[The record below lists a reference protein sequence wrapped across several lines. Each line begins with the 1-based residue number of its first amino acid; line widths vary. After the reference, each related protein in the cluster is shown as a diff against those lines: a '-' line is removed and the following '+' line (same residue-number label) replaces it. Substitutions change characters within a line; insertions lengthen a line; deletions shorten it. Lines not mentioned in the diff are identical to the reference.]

1 MSYRLQANANINKNS
16 LSFQRSVKTCNNIL
30 FNRKAHVNFSR
41 KYINCRCNRDPF
53 FTCVPIFLE
62 FRSAKKGKLTYA
74 LIMPTVRHL
83 SKPLIVPSFSDL
95 FLFVYWFHK
104 LEWHFFYKQFL
115 FQVATLMNSLSE
127 SLTLSWWRLLSYRN
141 HNGFRHERVKV
152 EFVGNFSR
160 LLPNFAANL
169 NKF

>member
-1 MSYRLQANANINKNS
+1 MVSISIVGVIVTHFS
-16 LSFQRSVKTCNNIL
+16 LM
-30 FNRKAHVNFSR
+30 
-41 KYINCRCNRDPF
+41 YPF
-53 FTCVPIFLE
+53 FWNLGVQ
-62 FRSAKKGKLTYA
+62 KKGKLTYA

-95 FLFVYWFHK
+95 FLFVYWFHN

-127 SLTLSWWRLLSYRN
+127 SLTLSWRRLLSYRN
-141 HNGFRHERVKV
+141 QSIDLRSKSMDWFLYDNGFRHERVKA

-160 LLPNFAANL
+160 SLPNFAANL
-169 NKF
+169 NEF